1 MRGRREIWK
10 NKETNKDAK
19 KKETGKKYNKKIV
32 NRIS

>member
-19 KKETGKKYNKKIV
+19 KETEKYNKKFV
-32 NRIS
+32 NRII